1 MIIIGMLR
9 RVGTH
14 FVHDGLESR
23 EHGVDRLSSQLIE
36 VLVLSPVRL
45 KESGLYMIIV
55 LMESL
60 EGGPDLMSSRQMS
73 NSLILS
79 KRET

>member
-14 FVHDGLESR
+14 FVHGGLESR
-23 EHGVDRLSSQLIE
+23 EHGVDRLSSQLIK
-36 VLVLSPVRL
+36 VLVLSLVHL
-45 KESGLYMIIV
+45 KESSLYMIIV

-60 EGGPDLMSSRQMS
+60 EGGPDLVSSRQMS